1 MFNAS
6 IAIHTASISDQIS
19 GWHDS
24 LGPWLFYGLVWG
36 LVFAG
41 TGLFI
46 GAFIPF
52 ITGDS
57 LVFSAGLVAA
67 AAAAQGSGAWQD
79 VNIWVMASGVG
90 VAAWLGDQVGYA
102 IGLRVGRPY
111 LDKRKGSWLRTAI
124 AKSEKF
130 YQAWGWWA
138 VVIARFMPWARVL
151 VPVIAGISKMS
162 YAKFSAANLVGA
174 LAWGCGLTV
183 AGYFAYSIPVVKNA
197 SYAIAGFFIL
207 ASIVAG
213 LRTWLKNR
221 NNPVG

>member
-6 IAIHTASISDQIS
+6 IAIHTASISDQIT

-24 LGPWLFYGLVWG
+24 LGPWLFYGVVWG

-46 GAFIPF
+46 GAFVPF

-57 LVFSAGLVAA
+57 LVFAAGLVAA

-90 VAAWLGDQVGYA
+90 VSAWLGDQVGYA

-111 LDKRKGSWLRTAI
+111 IDKRKGSWLRTAI

-162 YAKFSAANLVGA
+162 YAKFSAANLFGA